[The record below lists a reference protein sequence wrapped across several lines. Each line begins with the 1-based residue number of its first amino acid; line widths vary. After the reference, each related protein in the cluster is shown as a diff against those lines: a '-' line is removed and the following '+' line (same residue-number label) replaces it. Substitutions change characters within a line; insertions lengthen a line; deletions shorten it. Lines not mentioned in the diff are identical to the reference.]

1 MEKLSSSSIAS
12 NIQITHLPDSNN
24 NNSIENKKMY
34 LKVPHIKNF
43 YSNISSKLKSF
54 NICTVSKI
62 NYFMG
67 KIIKRGKD
75 KVEKI
80 DQTNVVYKINCN
92 CCDSSHVGV
101 TKRTARIRNS
111 EDKKQSINP

>member
-1 MEKLSSSSIAS
+1 MF
-12 NIQITHLPDSNN
+12 
-24 NNSIENKKMY
+24 
-34 LKVPHIKNF
+34 LKVPNIKNF

-80 DQTNVVYKINCN
+80 D
-92 CCDSSHVGV
+92 
-101 TKRTARIRNS
+101 
-111 EDKKQSINP
+111 